1 MGGRGGSSGK
11 GSSGGGA
18 RTLSSEKEAEQF
30 FAESDKK
37 WLSKLTNKEESA
49 IESYTEGGYQRIN
62 SSLRKGKTTEDSEVI
77 DSAISKYEVK
87 ESFTT
92 YRTGSNELLA
102 SIGVKTAQD
111 VNSKNL
117 KGKTVSDKAFLSTS
131 TLKNI
136 ALDDL
141 GDGIQIPKSQIL
153 LKIDV
158 TPGKGKGAF
167 IKKVS
172 GAPEESEFLI
182 KRGAKMKIKGARTE
196 NGRTVIDLQ
205 Y

>member
-1 MGGRGGSSGK
+1 MGGRGTPSGK
-11 GSSGGGA
+11 GSYGGGA

-49 IESYTEGGYQRIN
+49 IENYTEGGYQRIN

-77 DSAISKYEVK
+77 DSAINKYEVK
-87 ESFTT
+87 EPFTT

-102 SIGVKTAQD
+102 SIGIKTAQD
-111 VNSKNL
+111 VKDKNL

-141 GDGIQIPKSQIL
+141 GDGIQAPKSQIL

-172 GAPEESEFLI
+172 GAPEESEFLM